1 MQARQLTVIV
11 GATALLVAG
20 CGSTET
26 KSETS
31 TGVTIGGT
39 SITITKLPPSSERP
53 STAMSPEGFGA
64 KPPTSEQL
72 RELGAWIDGPGKGA
86 VGATDAAS
94 EGIDPMIQAADE
106 GDAWGLKNAC
116 QDVTDPLTIRLP
128 ASLPTPDADLNNAM
142 ELVVDDAKAM
152 EQACDALGDPWT
164 ESQLTAV
171 VDALDQLGT
180 DMKTLGTIM
189 IRDGDLLQSEAGRP

>member
-1 MQARQLTVIV
+1 MRGKQLTIV
-11 GATALLVAG
+11 LGATALLIAG
-20 CGSTET
+20 CGSTAT

-39 SITITKLPPSSERP
+39 SITVTKLPPSSERP

-86 VGATDAAS
+86 DGATDAAS
-94 EGIDPMIQAADE
+94 EGIDKMNQAAE
-106 GDAWGLKNAC
+106 ERDAAGLKNAC
-116 QDVTDPLTIRLP
+116 QDVTNPLTIRLP

-142 ELVVDDAKAM
+142 ELVVDDAKAL
-152 EQACDALGDPWT
+152 EQACDAFGDPPT

-189 IRDGDLLQSEAGRP
+189 IRDGDLLQSEAARR